1 VKIRCLIIDDEP
13 LAQRVVEKFIED
25 IPTLELA
32 GKCKNAIEAI
42 QFLDEKDVDLMF
54 LDVNMPKLSGVN
66 FLKTLKNPPF
76 VILTTA
82 YSEYAIEGYEL
93 DVIDFLIKPFS
104 FERFLKAIN
113 KAHERLHERYKEKN
127 NLSAPVDSVAENRR
141 LEDEYIFV
149 KSNKK
154 SYKINYSDLFYVE
167 ALGDYIK
174 IYTSEKVI
182 ITYSSMK
189 GIEAA
194 LPAGK
199 FMRIHKSFIINISK
213 IKTIEGNEV
222 EIMNRKLPIG
232 SNYKQDF
239 LNSIHS
245 A

>member
-1 VKIRCLIIDDEP
+1 MKIKCLIIDDEP

-25 IPTLELA
+25 IPTLELV
-32 GKCKNAIEAI
+32 GKCKNAIEAM
-42 QFLDEKDVDLMF
+42 QFLGEKEADLMF
-54 LDVNMPKLSGVN
+54 LDVNMPKLSGTN

-113 KAHERLHERYKEKN
+113 KVHERLHEKYKDKN
-127 NLSAPVDSVAENRR
+127 NPLAPVAFIAENRR
-141 LEDEYIFV
+141 PEEEYIFV

-154 SYKINYSDLFYVE
+154 SYKINYSDLYYVE